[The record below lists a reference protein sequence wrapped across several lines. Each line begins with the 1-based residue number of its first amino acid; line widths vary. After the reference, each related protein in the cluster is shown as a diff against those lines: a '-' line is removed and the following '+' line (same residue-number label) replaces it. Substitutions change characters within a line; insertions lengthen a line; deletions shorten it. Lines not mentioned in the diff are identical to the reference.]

1 MTGIDEIDQRAER
14 IQSGPHP
21 TDCKG
26 NSNRPGW
33 EHTRRNVPLLW
44 IANESPPKAGIV
56 GKFRGK
62 WQRHGVRLISKFLRL
77 YFFFTSFR

>member
-14 IQSGPHP
+14 IQSGSHP

-26 NSNRPGW
+26 NSDRPGW
-33 EHTRRNVPLLW
+33 EHTRRNVPLLR
-44 IANESPPKAGIV
+44 IAKESPSKACIV
-56 GKFRGK
+56 RKCRGQG
-62 WQRHGVRLISKFLRL
+62 QRHGVRQIPKFLRL